1 MTKIKTFYKTDTWC
15 TSLEWYLSFFH
26 VVNSSLHHL
35 QGNTLVKLWALTCPG
50 SYKTFKVHRLQVLVK
65 KQTFSRYHDTQHN
78 NIQHNSIECHYAEC
92 RDFFYVMLN
101 VIILYV
107 IMLNVVM
114 HSVVAPFSH

>member
-1 MTKIKTFYKTDTWC
+1 MLN
-15 TSLEWYLSFFH
+15 SLEWYLSFFH

-65 KQTFSRYHDTQHN
+65 KQTFSRCHDTQHN
-78 NIQHNSIECHYAEC
+78 NIQHNNIQHNNTQHNSIECHYAEC
-92 RDFFYVMLN
+92 RDFFDVM
-101 VIILYV
+101 LYV